1 MSNNNNENENKE
13 KKLPKPKDTIFYDV
27 LGISPDATKSQI
39 KKAYFLKA
47 RKYHPDKNPDNPDAE
62 EKFKEIGQAYEV
74 LSDEEMRER
83 YHRFGKEGIGEVN
96 IDPRQ
101 VFLYLF
107 GGGKFDNI
115 IGVLNML
122 NMDEEAMSQSD
133 DKQSLVDEEQVKQL
147 KEALEERLSL
157 WMQGRAEKFKTKVR
171 EEAEELQKESFGIE
185 LLHHI
190 GNIYE
195 NEANQH
201 NKGFL
206 RIPGLVAEVKEKGSL
221 ANEMIQILKRSVY
234 LQILEED
241 LSNPEISN
249 EEKEKL
255 EDELSREGMYI
266 LWRIARLNIQ
276 IQVRAVC
283 EAYLRDEEID
293 KYSKKRRAEGLK
305 MVGKIYKSIKG
316 EATGFEKVFAE
327 MDQSKTPTDEEN
339 SEENKEED
347 KEDKKD
353 DNNNNN
359 NNNNTNGPSSSSSSN
374 SYSGAIVLAQNRK
387 KF

>member
-221 ANEMIQILKRSVY
+221 ANEMIQILK
-234 LQILEED
+234 L
-241 LSNPEISN
+241 
-249 EEKEKL
+249 
-255 EDELSREGMYI
+255 
-266 LWRIARLNIQ
+266 
-276 IQVRAVC
+276 
-283 EAYLRDEEID
+283 
-293 KYSKKRRAEGLK
+293 
-305 MVGKIYKSIKG
+305 
-316 EATGFEKVFAE
+316 VFLLI
-327 MDQSKTPTDEEN
+327 MS
-339 SEENKEED
+339 
-347 KEDKKD
+347 
-353 DNNNNN
+353 
-359 NNNNTNGPSSSSSSN
+359 
-374 SYSGAIVLAQNRK
+374 
-387 KF
+387 